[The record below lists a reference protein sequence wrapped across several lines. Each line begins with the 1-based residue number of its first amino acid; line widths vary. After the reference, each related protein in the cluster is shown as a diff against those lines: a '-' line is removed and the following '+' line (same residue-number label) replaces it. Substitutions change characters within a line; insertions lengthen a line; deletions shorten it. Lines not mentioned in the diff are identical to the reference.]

1 MARHCGPPTD
11 GGPLMLQWFVD
22 SPLLTIFFC
31 VGVGS
36 LLGKIKFGPVSFGP
50 AGALFVALAL
60 SAIEPKVAL
69 PPIVTSLSLCVFCYM
84 VGIAAGPSFVNALR
98 SGWQPVVVS
107 VLAIVAMAA
116 AALGVGSWFGLDIGT
131 VAGAFAGAGTATA
144 ALGAVQ
150 QQLAAGGPIPP
161 EPAIGYAVAY
171 PITVLLTILCC
182 SYLISAGRRKP
193 TAEDRKKLAPIA
205 VRTLELVGDPAL
217 TVRGLSD
224 RYQAVVSRLTR
235 GGTTVVAHDE
245 EALADGDLLTI
256 TAREDEVQR
265 MIGDLGRPAQEEPWM
280 DRSDIDFRR
289 ITLSNSSYVG
299 RELVDLRLDEK
310 YDAVVSR
317 VRRGDVDII
326 ATPDLVLASGDRLRV
341 TAPREQLAAITKELG
356 DSERTAGDINP
367 VGLGLGLTLGLLAAF
382 IEIPLPGGGTLVLGT
397 ATAPLILGVVLGALG
412 RTGPIIWALPGN
424 VANTLNQYSLLVFL
438 VAVGTGAG
446 SGLITALAADWF
458 PLVTLG
464 LAISAAHALICVIGL
479 RTVLKYGTARS
490 LGGLTGSQLNP
501 APYAFAIG
509 KVPDQRVAIGYAVLF
524 PVSMIVKVLLA
535 QLMVVYF

>member
-1 MARHCGPPTD
+1 
-11 GGPLMLQWFVD
+11 MLQWFVD
-22 SPLLTIFFC
+22 SPLLTLFFC

-36 LLGKIKFGPVSFGP
+36 LLGKVRFGPVSFGP

-107 VLAIVAMAA
+107 VLAIAAMAA

-182 SYLISAGRRKP
+182 SYLIGAGRRKP
-193 TAEDRKKLAPIA
+193 TAEDRATVAPIA

-217 TVRGLSD
+217 TVRGLAD

-235 GGTTVVAHDE
+235 GGSTVVAHDD

-256 TAREDEVQR
+256 TAREDEIQR
-265 MIGDLGRPAQEEPWM
+265 MTGDLGRPAREEPWL

-289 ITLSNSSYVG
+289 ITLSNGAYVG

-310 YDAVVSR
+310 FDAVVSR
-317 VRRGDVDII
+317 VRRGDTDII

-367 VGLGLGLTLGLLAAF
+367 VGLGLGLALGLLAAF
-382 IEIPLPGGGTLVLGT
+382 IQIPLPGGGTLVLGT

-446 SGLITALAADWF
+446 SGLITALADDWVR
-458 PLVTLG
+458 LISLG
-464 LAISAAHALICVIGL
+464 LAISAVHALICVVGL

-501 APYAFAIG
+501 APYAYAIG
-509 KVPDQRVAIGYAVLF
+509 RVPDQRVAIGYAVLF

>member
-1 MARHCGPPTD
+1 M
-11 GGPLMLQWFVD
+11 QWFVD

-36 LLGKIKFGPVSFGP
+36 VLGRIRFGPVSFGP

-60 SAIEPKVAL
+60 SAIEPDVAL

-98 SGWQPVVVS
+98 SGWKPVVVS
-107 VLAIVAMAA
+107 ILAILAMAA
-116 AALGVGSWFGLDIGT
+116 AALGVGSAFGLDIGT
-131 VAGAFAGAGTATA
+131 MAGAFSGAGTATA

-150 QQLAAGGPIPP
+150 QQLADGGPIPP

-171 PITVLLTILCC
+171 PITVLLTILSC

-193 TAEDRKKLAPIA
+193 TAEDRVKVSPIV
-205 VRTLELVGDPAL
+205 VRTLEVVGDPAL
-217 TVRGLSD
+217 TVRGLAE

-235 GGTTVVAHDE
+235 GGATVVAHDQE
-245 EALADGDLLTI
+245 PLTPGDLLTV
-256 TAREDEVQR
+256 TARADEMNRLVA
-265 MIGDLGRPAQEEPWM
+265 DLGRPAVEEPWM

-289 ITLSNSSYVG
+289 ITLSNRAYVG
-299 RELVDLRLDEK
+299 RELLELRLDERF
-310 YDAVVSR
+310 DAVVSR
-317 VRRGDVDII
+317 VRRGDIDIV
-326 ATPDLVLASGDRLRV
+326 ATPDLVLQSGDRLRV
-341 TAPREQLAAITKELG
+341 TAPRERLAEVTKELG

-367 VGLGLGLTLGLLAAF
+367 VGLGLGLTLGLLVAF
-382 IEIPLPGGGTLVLGT
+382 VQIPLPGGGTLILGT
-397 ATAPLILGVVLGALG
+397 ATAPLILGVVLGAIG
-412 RTGPIIWALPGN
+412 RTGPVIWALPGN

-446 SGLITALAADWF
+446 SGLVTALSDNGLQ
-458 PLVTLG
+458 LVLLG
-464 LAISAAHALICVIGL
+464 LAVSAAHALICVIGL
-479 RTVLKYGTARS
+479 RTVLHYGTARA

-501 APYAFAIG
+501 APYAYAIG
-509 KVPDQRVAIGYAVLF
+509 KLPDQRVAVGYAVLF

-535 QLMVVYF
+535 QLMVVFF